1 MSIPYKSTL
10 DLNVDYY
17 CQMNNLPVPVTPI
30 IKKPIPPPEPL
41 DPPVVN
47 KPANKQILPS
57 EQCGI
62 TSCSML
68 LNYWYRNY
76 NRSSITKDNIAQLIT
91 TYDSNFVN
99 GTSTKRRL
107 QELLYYKQVINTEL
121 VNKGLS
127 SLLEVKAFPT
137 NALNAPIFKLS
148 DYEKILSPVFENG
161 YASPIMILTK
171 IHPPFHFI
179 VIKGINYEKNCYIVN
194 DPYFIPKEFKDSLNP
209 QTYGQNAL
217 YSIPKLNSQM
227 FRSYCVYI
235 KRKDQI

>member
-10 DLNVDYY
+10 DLDVDYY

-30 IKKPIPPPEPL
+30 IKKPTPIPPPSV
-41 DPPVVN
+41 PPVVN
-47 KPANKQILPS
+47 KPAKKQILPS

-68 LNYWYRNY
+68 LNYWYQIY
-76 NRSSITKDNIAQLIT
+76 DVPSITKDDIVDLIKE
-91 TYDSNFVN
+91 YDSDFVN
-99 GTSTKRRL
+99 GNSTRRRL
-107 QELLYYKQVINTEL
+107 QELLYYKQVITTEL
-121 VNKGLS
+121 ANKGLS

-137 NALNAPIFKLS
+137 NVLNAPIFKLS
-148 DYEKILSPVFENG
+148 DYEKILSPLDDDG

-194 DPYFIPKEFKDSLNP
+194 DPYFIPKEFKDKLNP

-217 YSIPKLNSQM
+217 YSIPKLNAQM

-235 KRKDQI
+235 KLKSS